1 MSIETQTGT
10 VVALWQGQTVAGDRE
25 AAFDQIARVAGAAG
39 RAGAEVVVFPELFL
53 TGYQREDL
61 GELAM
66 SVEEMA
72 ERIAPLTR
80 AASCAICVGYPERA
94 QEGLYNSALCMSS
107 AGALLG
113 NHRKIQLYGA
123 AEAERFLRGSRY
135 TIFDLGG
142 KRAAILICYDVE
154 FAPHIAAL
162 RARGVDLILAPTAAM
177 YPFEHVGENVVPA
190 MAANHGLAI
199 VYSNLCGTEADL
211 EYFGLSVI
219 VGPDGK
225 TLARAG
231 AEPAMLLA
239 ALKPQ
244 YDAALLSTQA
254 RDFRPIEEDR

>member
-1 MSIETQTGT
+1 MNNETRTGM
-10 VVALWQGQTVAGDRE
+10 VVALWQGRTVAGDRD
-25 AAFDQIARVAGAAG
+25 AAFDEIARVAGAAG

-53 TGYQREDL
+53 TGYQRDDL
-61 GELAM
+61 GDLAL
-66 SVEEMA
+66 SIEEMA
-72 ERIAPLTR
+72 ERIAPLAR
-80 AASCAICVGYPERA
+80 AAGCAICVGYPERA
-94 QEGLYNSALCMSS
+94 GEGLCNSALCMSA
-107 AGALLG
+107 AGELLG

-123 AEAERFLRGSRY
+123 AEADRFVQGTRY

-154 FAPHIAAL
+154 FAPHVAAL

-177 YPFEHVGENVVPA
+177 RPFEHVGEHVVPA

-199 VYSNLCGTEADL
+199 VYANLCGAEADL

-231 AEPAMLLA
+231 AEPAMLLTT
-239 ALKPQ
+239 LKPH